1 MLMPQVMTLF
11 QIPRVPSKAPC
22 FSSRCRSVGEF
33 PKRGPQP
40 PLWSFEGEVQEG
52 ETEIPLQ
59 CLSLTGRGRFSLQ
72 ERNGGASA
80 QPSSWLSPTLRGCPL
95 PLLKIP
101 TRRCFR
107 LAHLASWLHTV
118 PVVNGVIPPPALD
131 VMPPKMLART
141 AGFFHFFTSIYT
153 IYIPYMY
160 H

>member
-1 MLMPQVMTLF
+1 MEIIQPLSRKLSRFRKFQGAYRSALLLAPLPLRWGCFQRGGRSPLF
-11 QIPRVPSKAPC
+11 R
-22 FSSRCRSVGEF
+22 
-33 PKRGPQP
+33 
-40 PLWSFEGEVQEG
+40 SFEGVVWRG
-52 ETEIPLQ
+52 NHEIPLQ

-80 QPSSWLSPTLRGCPL
+80 QPSSWLSPILRGCPL

-131 VMPPKMLART
+131 VMPPEMLAHT
-141 AGFFHFFTSIYT
+141 AGFFHFLSPPNAI
-153 IYIPYMY
+153 I